1 MSLVALAGRTIR
13 RSIAAAATGLLLAAP
28 CSAFAAAGGGAL
40 SNPVAGNKAAI
51 AAGRTLYQQ
60 HCVLC
65 HGKSGGRGPDLF
77 ENTLTDQEFYT
88 TVVSGRS
95 GARGEMPAWAGILSG
110 NQVWEIEA
118 FVKSRPHL

>member
-1 MSLVALAGRTIR
+1 M
-13 RSIAAAATGLLLAAP
+13 GLLSAAP

-40 SNPVAGNKAAI
+40 TNPVAGNQAAI
-51 AAGRTLYQQ
+51 AAGRTLYEQ
-60 HCVLC
+60 HCVIC

-77 ENTLTDQEFYT
+77 ENTLTDQEFYI

-110 NQVWEIEA
+110 NQVWQIEA